1 MKREKEVE
9 RIMKD
14 FNCTREEA
22 EDMLFDS
29 EVEDGFKDNCFCD
42 NTGYCCGISCSRYYK
57 CKGQ

>member
-1 MKREKEVE
+1 
-9 RIMKD
+9 MKD